1 MRQGEGTASIPFAE
15 GDVTQLR
22 REFKLVLPEG
32 PAHAVRGKLLAEAG
46 EEPPRTIITS
56 VYFDRPGLP
65 LTVRAR
71 STPEDC
77 LKLRTKEYF
86 PDRSGHRNHVVLE
99 AKRERNGLTRKHRVW
114 VPRASLA
121 EALRSGDRLPPGTIG
136 PGSLQPVLAVTYE
149 RQVFQ
154 AEAAW
159 RVTVDTRLT
168 FHAITSA
175 LALGRRSLRRELLS
189 PPLWRDDRVIIEVK
203 HVGDGLPEWLAT
215 LRSDAVRFSKFAE
228 GMACLDRARLDGVEG
243 G

>member
-22 REFKLVLPEG
+22 REFKLVLSAG
-32 PAHAVRGKLLAEAG
+32 PAQSVRTRLLAEVG
-46 EEPPRTIITS
+46 EPPPTTAIIS

-71 STPEDC
+71 ATPEDC

-121 EALRSGDRLPPGTIG
+121 EALRSGDGLPPGTIDQ
-136 PGSLQPVLAVTYE
+136 GSLHPGARGDL
-149 RQVFQ
+149 R
-154 AEAAW
+154 AA
-159 RVTVDTRLT
+159 
-168 FHAITSA
+168 
-175 LALGRRSLRRELLS
+175 
-189 PPLWRDDRVIIEVK
+189 
-203 HVGDGLPEWLAT
+203 GLPGGVRLAGHG
-215 LRSDAVRFSKFAE
+215 RHAVDIPRDHLGAGVGPSKFA
-228 GMACLDRARLDGVEG
+228 A
-243 G
+243 